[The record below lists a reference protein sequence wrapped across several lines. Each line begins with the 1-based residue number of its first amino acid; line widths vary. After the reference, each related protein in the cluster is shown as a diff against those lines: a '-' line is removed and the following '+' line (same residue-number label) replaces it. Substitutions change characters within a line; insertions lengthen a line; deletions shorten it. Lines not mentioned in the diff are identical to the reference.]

1 MKATLLAPFVALL
14 MVGCGENTKKPGG
27 DSSQSNQSSSETI
40 DLNNPKT
47 RKKIIAKAVKHPSKM
62 NLLQSRGKKGE
73 ELLYR
78 KNQPKPY
85 TGWSK
90 WMGGNGRIRN
100 LIHRKDGKQNG
111 LTVWFYKN
119 NGQKERELNYK
130 DGKKDGLMTWWY
142 ENGQKKSETTFTDDK
157 VMTSVVWRPNGEKC
171 PVTNVVNGNGAKVWY
186 NNDGTE
192 KERKTYR
199 EGELVRD

>member
-1 MKATLLAPFVALL
+1 MKATLLATFVALL

-100 LIHRKDGKQNG
+100 LVQRKDGKLNG
-111 LTVWFYKN
+111 LVVWFYKK
-119 NGQKERELNYK
+119 NGQKEWRATYK
-130 DGKKDGLMTWWY
+130 DGQKHGLRTYWY
-142 ENGQKKSETTFTDDK
+142 ENGQKKYEGTLK
-157 VMTSVVWRPNGEKC
+157 
-171 PVTNVVNGNGAKVWY
+171 
-186 NNDGTE
+186 DGIGISE
-192 KERKTYR
+192 KEWDKDGNLTSEYP
-199 EGELVRD
+199 

>member
-100 LIHRKDGKQNG
+100 LIHRKDGK
-111 LTVWFYKN
+111 
-119 NGQKERELNYK
+119 
-130 DGKKDGLMTWWY
+130 KDGLMTWWY